1 MIAYMVEL
9 RGIDHV
15 TNRIAA
21 MWGTAALSAKRTLAR
36 DAANDRFEPKAG
48 TAEGHLASYVSSIPY
63 LIALV
68 VTDSITFGGASQAVQ
83 QSI

>member
-1 MIAYMVEL
+1 MSC
-9 RGIDHV
+9 HV
-15 TNRIAA
+15 FDALA
-21 MWGTAALSAKRTLAR
+21 WESSSQATAWRCEQSLTQS
-36 DAANDRFEPKAG
+36 AANDCSEPKAG
-48 TAEGHLASYVSSIPY
+48 TAEGHLASYDSSIPY